1 MSSVMARV
9 HAGTHLLTIEQ
20 VAERLRFSTHTIR
33 KWVKQRQCGFPQP
46 VRIGQRREWRWRET
60 DLAESIEANGHDG
73 CAPEHLFANKPL
85 AALRLRVVELWSD

>member
-46 VRIGQRREWRWRET
+46 VKIGQRREWRWRET
-60 DLAESIEANGHDG
+60 DLAEWIESQQRN
-73 CAPEHLFANKPL
+73 P
-85 AALRLRVVELWSD
+85 AAKKLRGAVKIQEPSRGG